1 MWMLLGA
8 IALVAVLALVLKVME
23 RRSSKDL
30 DGAEGMSRIVTERW
44 GRHDS
49 SGGGAGDGGGIGS

>member
-23 RRSSKDL
+23 RRSSRDL
-30 DGAEGMSRIVTERW
+30 DGAEDVARILRDRL
-44 GRHDS
+44 GRSDS
-49 SGGGAGDGGGIGS
+49 SGGPGDGGGFGS

>member
-23 RRSSKDL
+23 RRSSRDPG
-30 DGAEGMSRIVTERW
+30 GAEDVARIVRDRI
-44 GRHDS
+44 GRS
-49 SGGGAGDGGGIGS
+49 SSTGGPGDGGGFGS